1 MSIFKKILKPK
12 KKKDRPVIRTAFEE
26 DRPIQPDLKTNVSY
40 VKNTLK
46 HAPDLMIRNINIGS
60 SNLKAVVMALD
71 GLIDSDRV
79 QMGVMKS
86 LFSNKDVTVK
96 NLQSIEDHLLYALD
110 ISHVKSMNAAINAL
124 LTGNVILFLEN
135 ETKALQINLKTF
147 ETRSVEEP
155 KSEPTV
161 RGPHEGFTEAISINF
176 TLIRRRLVDPNL
188 RFEEI
193 ILGEKTQTKIYITYI
208 DDIADPEI
216 IEEVRSRL
224 KKIKTAS
231 VLESGYI
238 EQYIEDAPQS
248 LFPTVGNTEKPD
260 RVVAKLLEGRV
271 AILVDGTPVALT
283 VPYLFVEGFQAAE
296 DYYSRPYYTSL
307 VRLIRFTS
315 FWISIFLPAFYV
327 ATQNFHKEMLP
338 TELLAS
344 IAAAREGV
352 PFPLIMELT
361 MMLIVFEILREAG
374 VRMPR
379 AIGQAVS
386 IVGALI
392 LGEAAVD
399 AGIVGTPTII
409 IVAVAG
415 ITTFIITPFA
425 DAATLLRL
433 LMLIPAGSIGLY
445 GLLLAT
451 LALAVHLASITS
463 MKVPYLAPIAP
474 LILRDWKD
482 VFVRLSHRRMKK
494 MPQSIPVK
502 RNIRRYKV
510 DS

>member
-1 MSIFKKILKPK
+1 MSILKKILKAK
-12 KKKDRPVIRTAFEE
+12 KKKSKPVIRTAFEE
-26 DRPIQPDLKTNVSY
+26 DMAIHPDLKANISY
-40 VKNTLK
+40 VKKTVK
-46 HAPDLMIRNINIGS
+46 HAPDLMIRIVTIGA
-60 SNLKAVVMALD
+60 SNMKAVVMAMD

-79 QMGVMKS
+79 QVGVMKP

-96 NLQSIEDHLLYALD
+96 NLKSLEDHLLYALN
-110 ISHVKSMNAAINAL
+110 ISHLNSMNDAINAL
-124 LTGNVILFLEN
+124 LMGNVILFLEN
-135 ETKALQINLKTF
+135 ETTALKINLKTF

-188 RFEEI
+188 RFEEMTM
-193 ILGEKTQTKIYITYI
+193 GEKTQTKVYIAYI

-216 IEEVRSRL
+216 VDEVRSRL

-231 VLESGYI
+231 ILESGYI
-238 EQYIEDAPQS
+238 EQFIEDAPQS

-260 RVVAKLLEGRV
+260 RVVAKMLEGRV

-283 VPYLFVEGFQAAE
+283 VPYIFVEGFQAAE

-425 DAATLLRL
+425 DAATMLRL
-433 LMLIPAGSIGLY
+433 LMLIPAGTIGLF
-445 GLLLAT
+445 GLLIAT
-451 LALAVHLASITS
+451 LALAVHLASLTS

-474 LILRDWKD
+474 LILKDWKD
-482 VFVRLSHRRMKK
+482 TFVRLSLLRLRK
-494 MPQSIPVK
+494 MPQSIPEK
-502 RNIRRYKV
+502 RNIRIYK
-510 DS
+510 SES